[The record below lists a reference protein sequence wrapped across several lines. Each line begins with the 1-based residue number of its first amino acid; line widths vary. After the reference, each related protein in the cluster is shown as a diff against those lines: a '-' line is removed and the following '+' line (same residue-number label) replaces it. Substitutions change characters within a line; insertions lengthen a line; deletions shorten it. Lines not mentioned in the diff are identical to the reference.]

1 MTGFLIGLLA
11 LAYSG
16 LVLFWVAHSLKKI
29 MRPMRA
35 ALAAFAIS
43 CAVHGGTLLMLEPA
57 QVPTAFALWGVPHLL
72 LLPALL
78 WSAWKQEKGGAA

>member
-1 MTGFLIGLLA
+1 MTGLLIAILA
-11 LAYSG
+11 LGYSG
-16 LVLFWVAHSLKKI
+16 LVLFWLAHSLKKI

-43 CAVHGGTLLMLEPA
+43 AIVHSVTLLMLEPE
-57 QVPTAFALWGVPHLL
+57 QVPSALALWGVPHLL

-78 WSAWKQEKGGAA
+78 WSAWKQEKEGAA

>member
-1 MTGFLIGLLA
+1 MTGFLVGLLA
-11 LAYSG
+11 LGYSG

-29 MRPMRA
+29 MRPLRA

-43 CAVHGGTLLMLEPA
+43 CTVHGVTLLMLEPE
-57 QVPTAFALWGVPHLL
+57 QVLTALSLWGVPHLL

-78 WSAWKQEKGGAA
+78 WSGWKQEREGQA